1 MSKLKVLFLVFLLG
15 FFGYWGVRVFAA
27 NPSKQVPKSSIG
39 YIDMQKALASHPGA
53 EKAMETLKSFQEERQ
68 KDLDAK
74 IKGKE
79 LTEEEQKQITLLA
92 QRYEGE
98 IRKKDNELTLEIL
111 KDIKATIEKVAKGE
125 SLTVVLD
132 QEAVFYGG
140 VDITDLVIKELEGTK
155 GK

>member
-27 NPSKQVPKSSIG
+27 QAPKSSIG
-39 YIDMQKALASHPGA
+39 CIDMQRALASHPGA

-98 IRKKDNELTLEIL
+98 IKKKDSELTLEIL
-111 KDIKATIEKVAKGE
+111 KDIKATIKKVAEEK

-140 VDITDLVIKELEGTK
+140 VDITDLVIKELEK
-155 GK
+155 QKK